1 MIAPRRR
8 IFVLVACFIF
18 GLIALVNFVHGVS
31 GFINPLRYRR
41 SFGLLLKYY
50 PSKEALKHMSLTE
63 EQCRAT
69 FPGLM
74 MELDGA
80 VARGPFKLE
89 KEPDDYTGMVQLRIK
104 DGKVSSGFCYIR
116 NIGVD
121 C

>member
-1 MIAPRRR
+1 MTALRRR
-8 IFVLVACFIF
+8 FFVLVACFIF
-18 GLIALVNFVHGVS
+18 GLIALVNFVHGFS
-31 GFINPLRYRR
+31 GYIDSLGYRR
-41 SFGLLLKYY
+41 IFGLLLKYY
-50 PSKEALKHMSLTE
+50 PSKKTLKNLSLTE

-89 KEPDDYTGMVQLRIK
+89 KEPDDYTGMAQLRIK
-104 DGKVSSGFCYIR
+104 DGKVSSDFCYLR
-116 NIGVD
+116 NIGAD

>member
-1 MIAPRRR
+1 MTAPRRR
-8 IFVLVACFIF
+8 FFVLVACFIL

-31 GFINPLRYRR
+31 GFIESLRYRR
-41 SFGLLLKYY
+41 IFGLRLKYY
-50 PSKEALKHMSLTE
+50 PSNETLKNLSLTE

-74 MELDGA
+74 MELDDA

-89 KEPDDYTGMVQLRIK
+89 KEPDDYTGMVQLRIV
-104 DGKVSSGFCYIR
+104 DRKVSSDFCYLR
-116 NIGVD
+116 NIGAD

>member
-1 MIAPRRR
+1 MTAPRRR
-8 IFVLVACFIF
+8 FFVLVACFIF
-18 GLIALVNFVHGVS
+18 SLIALVNFVHGVS
-31 GFINPLRYRR
+31 SFIDSLRYRKML
-41 SFGLLLKYY
+41 GLLLKYY
-50 PSKEALKHMSLTE
+50 PSKETLKNLSLTE

-74 MELDGA
+74 MELDDA

-104 DGKVSSGFCYIR
+104 DGKVSSEFCYLR
-116 NIGVD
+116 NIGAD